1 MRSGILGL
9 VCMAGS
15 LAAQPISF
23 GVKAGV
29 PFIDFVGSGPRVDG
43 YAATGFSNRYV
54 VGGTV
59 EMRLPHR
66 FSIEGDVLYRR
77 VTYNSSFFYPL
88 VGGMQE
94 HVQTGLLEVP
104 LLVKYRFAGRVH
116 PFVDGG
122 PAFDHLV
129 GLKNSF
135 VNTSVFGLSPPY
147 SGTNSTPT
155 SLSNSTTPGVVAGGG
170 IEARAGV
177 LRIAPELRYTRW
189 TSAHFFSSRQNQVD
203 FLLGITF

>member
-1 MRSGILGL
+1 MRSAVLGL
-9 VCMAGS
+9 VWMVGS
-15 LAAQPISF
+15 LAAQPVSV

-29 PFIDFVGSGPRVDG
+29 PFIDFVRSDPALNG
-43 YAATGFSNRYV
+43 YAATGFSNRYL

-59 EMRLPHR
+59 EVHLPKRL
-66 FSIEGDVLYRR
+66 SLEADVLYRR
-77 VTYNSSFFYPL
+77 ATYNSNFFYSL
-88 VGGMQE
+88 VGGVQE
-94 HVQTGLLEVP
+94 HVRTGLLEVP
-104 LLVKYRFAGRVH
+104 LLVKYRFGGRVH
-116 PFVDGG
+116 LFVDGG

-135 VNTSVFGLSPPY
+135 INTSALNLSPPY

-155 SLSNSTTPGVVAGGG
+155 SLSNSTTPGVVAGVG
-170 IEARAGV
+170 IEARAGI

-189 TSAHFFSSRQNQVD
+189 TSAHFFFSSQNQVD